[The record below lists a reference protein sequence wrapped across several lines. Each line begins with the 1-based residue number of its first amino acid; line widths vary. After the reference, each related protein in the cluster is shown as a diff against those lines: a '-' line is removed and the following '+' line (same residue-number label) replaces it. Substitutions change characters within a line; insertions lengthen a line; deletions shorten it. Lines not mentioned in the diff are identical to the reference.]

1 MLPLGLLLACG
12 GAPKG
17 GALTASADPW
27 EDGPY
32 GVGRSAL
39 SLDLG
44 RELRVEAWFPAA
56 AAGQAS
62 PIEEAYLDDP
72 DQQATYA
79 ALLAEAPVGCPST
92 ATRADPAAQAADGPF
107 PVVVFSHCSG
117 CVRFSSVTAI
127 ERLVSHGFV
136 VLAADHAGDTL
147 FDSLAGDPLPLST
160 ATLQLRLSDQQALL
174 DALEAPPSGA
184 WAAVAELADLSR
196 IGAMGHSF
204 GSVTTGLLAQED
216 DRVRAALGVGAPMEN
231 PLLAGVEME
240 NLDLPLLLVL
250 LAEDNSITEVG
261 NGLIRSNAAEPPGP
275 AFLAEVADAGHFS
288 VSDLAGLTDDLMPGC
303 GEDQRQTAPGQ
314 SFTYLPPRA
323 GLPLLGALSVAFFD
337 EHLRGEDQALVRLD
351 LPAGTTLNQTAPR

>member
-1 MLPLGLLLACG
+1 MGLLIACG

-17 GALTASADPW
+17 GALAASADPW

-32 GVGRSAL
+32 GVGGSAL

-44 RELRVEAWFPAA
+44 RELRVEAWFPAKTAGA
-56 AAGQAS
+56 ASA
-62 PIEEAYLDDP
+62 IEKAYLDDP
-72 DQQATYA
+72 DQQSTYA
-79 ALLAEAPVGCPST
+79 ALLEDAPVI
-92 ATRADPAAQAADGPF
+92 AEAADGPF

-147 FDSLAGDPLPLST
+147 FDGLAGDQLPLNT

-174 DALEAPPSGA
+174 DALEAPPSGG
-184 WAAVAELADLSR
+184 WASVAALADLDR
-196 IGAMGHSF
+196 VGAMGHSF

-240 NLDLPLLLVL
+240 SLALPLLLVL

-261 NGLIRSNAAEPPGP
+261 NELIRSNAAEPPGP

-288 VSDLAGLTDDLMPGC
+288 VSDIAGLTEGLMPGC

-314 SFTYLPPRA
+314 SFTYLPPSA

-337 EHLRGEDQALVRLD
+337 EHLRGEDEALIRLD
-351 LPAGTTLNQTAPR
+351 LPAGTTLTQTAPR

>member
-1 MLPLGLLLACG
+1 
-12 GAPKG
+12 
-17 GALTASADPW
+17 
-27 EDGPY
+27 
-32 GVGRSAL
+32 
-39 SLDLG
+39 
-44 RELRVEAWFPAA
+44 
-56 AAGQAS
+56 
-62 PIEEAYLDDP
+62 
-72 DQQATYA
+72 
-79 ALLAEAPVGCPST
+79 VGCPST

-117 CVRFSSVTAI
+117 CVRFSSVTAS

-147 FDSLAGDPLPLST
+147 FDGLAGDPLPLST

-275 AFLAEVADAGHFS
+275 AFLAEVMTSFAVHAPKAARLVIKNHPLDPGLI
-288 VSDLAGLTDDLMPGC
+288 DLKAVTRRLVIERELQGRVDFIDGGNLAQLC
-303 GEDQRQTAPGQ
+303 
-314 SFTYLPPRA
+314 RA
-323 GLPLLGALSVAFFD
+323 SQGMVVNNSSAALS
-337 EHLRGEDQALVRLD
+337 ALGF
-351 LPAGTTLNQTAPR
+351 GTKGLVCIRV